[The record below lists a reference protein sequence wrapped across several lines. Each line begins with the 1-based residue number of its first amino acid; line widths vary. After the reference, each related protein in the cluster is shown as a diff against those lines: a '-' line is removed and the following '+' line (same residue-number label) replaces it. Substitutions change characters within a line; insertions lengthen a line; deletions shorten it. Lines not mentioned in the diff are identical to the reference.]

1 MPSDSQFPAEP
12 SSIPTLR
19 ASRRSV
25 LGWLAAFVPA
35 ATGFR
40 NAVPWLARLETLDEA
55 LLLALAPAILPGELG
70 PDGTRR
76 AAEALQ
82 KWVAGY
88 RAGAEVNHGYGTER
102 IRVTGAD
109 PSTRWALQ
117 LRSLE
122 SDARRT
128 HGAGFAALS
137 LDQRRALVRTQ
148 LTAERATA
156 IPGDIAAA
164 SHVALA
170 LLASFYGSPD
180 ATDLCYE
187 AAIAKNACRP
197 LAAVTQRPVPLRRGG
212 GGS

>member
-1 MPSDSQFPAEP
+1 MSPDSQ
-12 SSIPTLR
+12 SSVGLSDIPTVR
-19 ASRRSV
+19 ASRRTV
-25 LGWLAAFVPA
+25 LGWLAALVPA
-35 ATGFR
+35 ASGFR
-40 NAVPWLARLETLDEA
+40 HAVPWLARLETLDEA
-55 LLLALAPAILPGELG
+55 LLLALAPAILPAELG
-70 PDGTRR
+70 PDGMRR
-76 AAEALQ
+76 ATDALQ

-122 SDARRT
+122 GDARRT
-128 HGAGFAALS
+128 HSAGFAALA

-170 LLASFYGSPD
+170 LLASFYGSAD

-187 AAIAKNACRP
+187 AVIAKNACRP
-197 LAAVTQRPVPLRRGG
+197 LATVTQRPIPLRRGG